1 MSYENNCAHLKMK
14 GELHSATTQFG
25 SWFLLKKN
33 HKVHVSSPWCMR
45 ALKVSRRH
53 TISLWAFNLPL
64 CKLVAF
70 RKYIYLHVNMYLLTE
85 GGRSFKTFLKEN
97 YAIALDSCY
106 LLLNMELNT
115 TLIVLME
122 KSDIPE
128 IYSRFEE
135 YLAI

>member
-1 MSYENNCAHLKMK
+1 
-14 GELHSATTQFG
+14 
-25 SWFLLKKN
+25 
-33 HKVHVSSPWCMR
+33 
-45 ALKVSRRH
+45 
-53 TISLWAFNLPL
+53 
-64 CKLVAF
+64 
-70 RKYIYLHVNMYLLTE
+70 MYLLTE

-106 LLLNMELNT
+106 LLLNMELDT